1 MSELIDHHQP
11 MFWVLVAFLLFVALL
26 LWKRVPSLVG
36 KMLDERS
43 DAIRKELEEARRLRT
58 DAEALLADYKKKARE
73 AEAEAQAIIDQAKRD
88 AELTAADA
96 RKALSESIDRRSK
109 QAEEKIAR
117 AEAQAL
123 SEVRGAA
130 VSTALAV
137 AEKMIRE
144 RVAGAAGSQLIEQSI
159 GDLKGKLN

>member
-1 MSELIDHHQP
+1 MSELLDHNQP
-11 MFWVLVAFLLFVALL
+11 MFWVLVAFLLFMALL
-26 LWKRVPSLVG
+26 IWKRVPSLVG
-36 KMLDERS
+36 QMLDERS

-88 AELTAADA
+88 AEMTAAEA
-96 RKALSESIDRRSK
+96 RKSLSESIDRRSK

-144 RVAGAAGSQLIEQSI
+144 RVAGHTGSGLIEQSI
-159 GDLKGKLN
+159 SELKGKLN